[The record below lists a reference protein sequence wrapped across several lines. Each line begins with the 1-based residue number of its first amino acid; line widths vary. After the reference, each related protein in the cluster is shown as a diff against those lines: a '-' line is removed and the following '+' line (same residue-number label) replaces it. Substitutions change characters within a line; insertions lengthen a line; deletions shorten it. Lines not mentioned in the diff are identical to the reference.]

1 MKYSIDTSS
10 LIDWHKYYPKDVFER
25 LWGMFTEACD
35 NSVLVAHEYV
45 LEELSRR
52 DNDLLR
58 WVKDRNNF
66 ILPLDEEVQ
75 RTATRIFG
83 KYNLSEAS
91 QSCKI
96 VAEPF
101 VISLA
106 VRHDLIVVTEETP
119 GTRENPKIPFICK
132 GENVDCLNIV
142 GFIREMGWKFI

>member
-1 MKYSIDTSS
+1 MNFSIDTSS
-10 LIDWHKYYPKDVFER
+10 LIDWYKYYPKDVFAS

-52 DNDLLR
+52 DNDLLQ

-75 RTATRIFG
+75 RTATRIIG
-83 KYNLSEAS
+83 KYSLNKAS
-91 QSCKI
+91 HSSKI
-96 VAEPF
+96 VADPF

-106 VRHDLIVVTEETP
+106 IRHDLVVVTEEKP
-119 GTRENPKIPFICK
+119 GTKENPKIPFICK
-132 GENVDCLNIV
+132 GENVACVNIV
-142 GFIREMGWKFI
+142 GFMRRMGWKFI